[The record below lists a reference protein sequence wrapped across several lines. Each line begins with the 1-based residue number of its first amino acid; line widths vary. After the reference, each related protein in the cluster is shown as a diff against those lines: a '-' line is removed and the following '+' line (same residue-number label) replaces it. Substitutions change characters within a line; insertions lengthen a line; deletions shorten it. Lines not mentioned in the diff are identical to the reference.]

1 MLAVRWF
8 ENNYMKLNEEK
19 CHFIISGHK
28 YEHSWVK
35 INENMIWESSNVKLL
50 GVNIDSNLTFNDHV
64 SSICAKTGRKLT
76 ALRRLVTLL
85 NLDQRRILM
94 KSFIESQFNYCP
106 LVWMFHNRTLNSKI
120 DKLQERALRIVYQDN
135 VSSFEELLKKDNS
148 ARVHQRNL
156 KTLAT
161 EIYKI
166 KNNLSP
172 QIIQDIFP
180 QEKKIYTLRNKNHL
194 TLSNS
199 KSVSYGIE
207 SLRYLGPKIWN
218 MLPDKLKQ
226 AASLSTF
233 KAEMK
238 TWISTDCPCKLCK
251 LYVPNLG
258 YI

>member
-8 ENNYMKLNEEK
+8 VNNYMKLNEEK

-120 DKLQERALRIVYQDN
+120 DKLQERALRIVYQITYL
-135 VSSFEELLKKDNS
+135 LLKNY
-148 ARVHQRNL
+148 L
-156 KTLAT
+156 KG
-161 EIYKI
+161 
-166 KNNLSP
+166 
-172 QIIQDIFP
+172 QF
-180 QEKKIYTLRNKNHL
+180 
-194 TLSNS
+194 
-199 KSVSYGIE
+199 
-207 SLRYLGPKIWN
+207 
-218 MLPDKLKQ
+218 
-226 AASLSTF
+226 
-233 KAEMK
+233 
-238 TWISTDCPCKLCK
+238 C
-251 LYVPNLG
+251 
-258 YI
+258 